1 MTLVVCA
8 QAAQGHMSRLR
19 QRKYPDG
26 KHLRWCLQATRL
38 TCSFR
43 FPTRELRL
51 LPQFHPFRTSEDHG
65 FHLFGVRMRGGFVR
79 LVTCGSRSLSRRAD
93 VDVHCRSRRG
103 FSTGCVPGLPGRC
116 KESKLGIG
124 ASAPSHSGLNAALTA
139 SNAGC
144 DVCAAR

>member
-26 KHLRWCLQATRL
+26 KHLRLVSAGDMSHL
-38 TCSFR
+38 LVSV
-43 FPTRELRL
+43 PTRELRL
-51 LPQFHPFRTSEDHG
+51 LLQFHPFRTSEDHG

-79 LVTCGSRSLSRRAD
+79 LGTCGSRSLSRCAD

-116 KESKLGIG
+116 KGSKLGIG
-124 ASAPSHSGLNAALTA
+124 ASAPSHSGLNPALTA